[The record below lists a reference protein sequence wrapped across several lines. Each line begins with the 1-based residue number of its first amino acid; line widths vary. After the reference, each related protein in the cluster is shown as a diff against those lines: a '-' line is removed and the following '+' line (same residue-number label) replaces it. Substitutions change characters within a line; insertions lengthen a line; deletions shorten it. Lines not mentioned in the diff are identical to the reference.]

1 LTEIDV
7 RLISAAFANFTP
19 FEPSLRT
26 EDVDIIPIHFLVAAD
41 LPLGVACL
49 RSIPHSVKEYYPQL
63 TNISAAR

>member
-7 RLISAAFANFTP
+7 CLVSVVFAGFAP
-19 FEPSLRT
+19 FKPSLRT
-26 EDVDIIPIHFLVAAD
+26 EDVDIIPIYFLIAAD

-49 RSIPHSVKEYYPQL
+49 RSMPRSVKEWYPQL

>member
-7 RLISAAFANFTP
+7 CLVSAALASFAP

-26 EDVDIIPIHFLVAAD
+26 EDVDIIPIHFLIAAD

-49 RSIPHSVKEYYPQL
+49 RSMPCSVKERYPQL

>member
-7 RLISAAFANFTP
+7 CLVSAAFAGFTS

-26 EDVDIIPIHFLVAAD
+26 EDVDIISIHFLVAAN

-49 RSIPHSVKEYYPQL
+49 RSMACSVKE
-63 TNISAAR
+63 